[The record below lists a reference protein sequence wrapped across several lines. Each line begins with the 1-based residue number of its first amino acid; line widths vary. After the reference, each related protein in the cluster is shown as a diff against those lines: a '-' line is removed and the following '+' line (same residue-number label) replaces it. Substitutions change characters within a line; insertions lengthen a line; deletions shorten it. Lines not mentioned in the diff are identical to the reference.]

1 MKQHLSNQE
10 TEELGESYIARYY
23 KLSPSDSLCVDI
35 EGFATECLG
44 LDIQYRTFANEDSD
58 TIGFLADGVTPVCV
72 YEGTAPAL
80 IVFPVKPMVID
91 NCLLAPAESGRKR
104 FTIAHEAAH
113 YLLERMCAVPSAR
126 HHREYD
132 SERTYSGNGL
142 KELLSFDE
150 NRADRLAAA
159 LLMPKF
165 NVDKALTR
173 YANGKKFCIYG
184 ETIMTPQDKMRLQI
198 MADGIGVSFSALKIR
213 LKELGLFEYH
223 TFDEFVKQDFVEGDF
238 DDSDIEYDRRFGELD
253 PVSAYLIHRS
263 RREAARVERRDI
275 KCPACGYTMTRVSG
289 ESNGYPT
296 FKCSKCKFSGPIG
309 LAYFRKLKHA
319 PNSGPAQ
326 TYKKKNKR

>member
-1 MKQHLSNQE
+1 MKQHLTNRE

-23 KLSPSDSLCVDI
+23 RLSPSDSLCVDI

-44 LDIQYRTFANEDSD
+44 LDIQYRTFAKEDSD

-72 YEGTAPAL
+72 YEGTEPVL
-80 IVFPVKPMVID
+80 TVFPVKTVVID
-91 NCLLAPAESGRKR
+91 KFLLAPAESGRRR

-113 YLLERMCAVPSAR
+113 YLLERMCAVPLAR

-132 SERTYSGNGL
+132 SQRTYSYNGL

-159 LLMPKF
+159 LLMPRF
-165 NVDKALTR
+165 NVEKALEK
-173 YANGKKFCIYG
+173 YADGKKFCIYG
-184 ETIMTPQDKMRLQI
+184 ETIMNPRDKTLLQI

-213 LKELGLFEYH
+213 LKELDLFEYR
-223 TFDEFVKQDFVEGDF
+223 TFDEFVKQDFVDGDF
-238 DDSDIEYDRRFGELD
+238 DDSDIEYDRRYGKLD

-275 KCPACGYTMTRVSG
+275 KCPACGFAMTRVSG
-289 ESNGYPT
+289 EGNGYPT
-296 FKCSKCKFSGPIG
+296 FKCGKCKFSGPIG

-319 PNSGPAQ
+319 PNNGPAQ